1 MGLGGF
7 LFSGR
12 AVIDTDLPDKKNIL
26 GNLFWDY
33 KKSEENKVFSDKK
46 YVTLHNNLVSNG
58 YRERYF

>member
-33 KKSEENKVFSDKK
+33 KKTAENKVILTK
-46 YVTLHNNLVSNG
+46 NM
-58 YRERYF
+58 